1 MKDKKGFTLVELI
14 AVIVIAC
21 LMISL
26 TSVAIYNVQKNVL
39 EKDYDNLVTYLETK
53 AAEYA
58 SKTNVTTVSVE
69 ELIEA
74 GYVQPDDQTD
84 VYNPKDKTSMNCYIL
99 KSTFVDGE
107 YVAELK
113 EDLGTENGVCKSYE
127 STSDFAICKLDTLT
141 GKCDVIKNSD
151 WFKDDITLAVKYQNG
166 EIITKEEETEFN
178 WSSTRGES
186 SKEYTIVA
194 SAASVSQNTYK
205 VEVTMG
211 NIKGEASQ
219 IINIDKQAPS
229 IVSGNVDTGW
239 ASKKVLTVEATDMAG
254 SGIKGYAFPGLNETC
269 KDYSSSN
276 THEYTVEGTY
286 NYCVMDNAGNVSTSL
301 VTIEKI
307 DTFVPVKP
315 TITPSDGIPQEK
327 WHLNN
332 FTLKFTSVNEKSISE
347 IKYYYGTSRD
357 NLNVV
362 GSEVLVDINYNG
374 KTIYVKACNEAGTC
388 SEVNSYKVRYDNT
401 PPTYTSGGSL
411 GNGSI
416 SKPTYTDN
424 NGGSGNVTVY
434 VCATSGNAPTY
445 GDACFN
451 TGTTFSTS
459 CGTTYK
465 LYSYAVDEAGN
476 KSAIYDHYAKNNVSY
491 YRACSSSSGGGSHSS
506 GSSNTS
512 KEPSC
517 DITCQMQ
524 KNSEAWWDCTT
535 DSCRKDLEDK
545 NKNLADKNTDCKGDC
560 TLTHDGEWLDSN
572 GKPLYGDSGGNK
584 TGSGSSSGSS
594 NKGGSSSG
602 SSNKGSSSGSSS
614 SNKGSSSSGSSSGG
628 KVCLVENTK
637 VTLADGSEK
646 NIQDIGYDDLLKVW
660 SYEQGR
666 FVYEYPIWI
675 EKEGTSEE
683 YQKTTFSDGTVLNTV
698 GDHSI
703 YSMDANAFVSVT
715 DRDNFKIGTRVAKYN
730 NNEIEVVTVDK
741 IEFIEK
747 NVKYYYVASTRYYNI
762 ISNNIITADG
772 LTLLSNL
779 YGFDNMKWP
788 SVYKDFVNDKNN
800 LYTKQELELPDYLY
814 YGLRAYE
821 AKRFKDI
828 LPLEMFKVWS
838 KENLLNEQMIKLP
851 ITDNHNNRLWKVT
864 TSNDFNF
871 KNKSLMYTEGS
882 VYRLPFGPSRENQRF
897 VGWYNMADGKM
908 YKENELVRV
917 VHGMHFEAVW
927 EGI

>member
-1 MKDKKGFTLVELI
+1 M
-14 AVIVIAC
+14 
-21 LMISL
+21 
-26 TSVAIYNVQKNVL
+26 
-39 EKDYDNLVTYLETK
+39 
-53 AAEYA
+53 
-58 SKTNVTTVSVE
+58 
-69 ELIEA
+69 
-74 GYVQPDDQTD
+74 
-84 VYNPKDKTSMNCYIL
+84 
-99 KSTFVDGE
+99 
-107 YVAELK
+107 
-113 EDLGTENGVCKSYE
+113 
-127 STSDFAICKLDTLT
+127 T
-141 GKCDVIKNSD
+141 GKCDIIKNTD
-151 WFKDDITLAVKYQNG
+151 WFKDDITIAVKYKND
-166 EIITKEEETEFN
+166 EIILKEEGTEFN

-186 SKEYTIVA
+186 SKENTIVA
-194 SAASVSQNTYK
+194 SAASVSQNTYR

-211 NIKGEASQ
+211 NVKGEASQ

-239 ASKKVLTVEATDMAG
+239 ASKKVFTVEATDMAG

-269 KDYSSSN
+269 KDYITNN
-276 THEYTVEGTY
+276 THEYTTEGTY
-286 NYCVMDNAGNVSTSL
+286 NYCVMDNAGNVSTSTI
-301 VTIEKI
+301 TIEKL

-327 WHLNN
+327 WHQNN
-332 FTLKFTSVNEKSISE
+332 FTLKFSSVNEKSVSE

-401 PPTYTSGGSL
+401 APTYTSGGSL
-411 GNGSI
+411 GNGSV

-434 VCATSGNAPTY
+434 VCITSGNAPASH
-445 GDACFN
+445 DNNCFK
-451 TGTTFSTS
+451 TDQTTFSTS

-465 LYSYAVDEAGN
+465 LYSYAVDAAGN
-476 KSAIYDHYAKNNVSY
+476 KSPIYDHYTKGNISY
-491 YRACSSSSGGGSHSS
+491 YRGCPSSSYDDDDDYRPS

-517 DITCQMQ
+517 DVSCQMQ
-524 KNSEAWWDCTT
+524 KNSEAWHDCTT
-535 DSCRKDLEDK
+535 DSCREKLEKANEDLAHKNEDCVGGCVK
-545 NKNLADKNTDCKGDC
+545 R
-560 TLTHDGEWLDSN
+560 HDGTWYSKDDN
-572 GKPLYGDSGGNK
+572 KPIYGDSGGGK
-584 TGSGSSSGSS
+584 TDPNSDIIYDTNSG
-594 NKGGSSSG
+594 NKGSGSSSG

-614 SNKGSSSSGSSSGG
+614 NKGSGSSSSGGG
-628 KVCLVENTK
+628 KVCLVEDTK
-637 VTLADGSEK
+637 VTLADGTEK
-646 NIQDIGYDDLLKVW
+646 NIQDIDYDDLLKVW

-675 EKEGTSEE
+675 EKEGNSEE
-683 YQKTTFSDGTVLNTV
+683 YQQTTFSDGTVLNTV

-703 YSMDANAFVSVT
+703 FSIDANAFVSVT
-715 DRDNFKIGTRVAKYN
+715 DRDNFRIGTRVAKYN
-730 NNEIEVVTVDK
+730 NNMIEIVTVDK
-741 IEFIEK
+741 IEFIQK

-788 SVYKDFVNDKNN
+788 SIYKDFVSDKNN

-871 KNKSLMYTEGS
+871 GKNITLYTEGS
-882 VYRLPFGPSRENQRF
+882 VYRLPLGPSRENQRF

-927 EGI
+927 EGK